1 MKTTPRYPESEHE
14 LETADS
20 TRAAEGDVVAPDDGL
35 FRELIENSEQVFWL
49 VSLDLGR
56 LIYVSP
62 SFEGVWG
69 FRPERALADYGA
81 CLECM
86 DAQTRSRVLALA
98 EEHLAGGRSDIEYR
112 ITRPDGEERVLRD
125 RGFPVRDAD
134 GRIYRIAGVTD
145 DVTEQRR
152 TEMALHQARA
162 RLEAVLE
169 SSPVA
174 IIALD
179 RKMDV
184 LLWNSAAEK
193 LFGWSAAEVLG
204 RPYPVL
210 TVGDTRT
217 STAKLCAGGFAG
229 EFHEALEAQRLARDG
244 TVLDVEIWTA
254 PLRGRDGS
262 VDAVI
267 GLVADIRDRRH
278 LEEQFRHAQKME
290 AVGRVAGGVAHDF
303 NNILTVIGGRASLLL
318 QSIPDHDPIRED
330 LDEIASSVERASGLT
345 RQLLAFSRKQVLE
358 TRVLDLRQVLHHAGR
373 MVSRVIGED
382 VRLEVN
388 ASDVWSVR
396 ADPGQVEQVLLNLV
410 VNARDAMPAGGTLTI
425 TVSNAS
431 VSSDADVPPGEYVEL
446 VVSDTG
452 MGIPAEHIAHIFE
465 PFYTSKSAG
474 KGTGLGLSTVYG
486 IVSQSGGHIRVS
498 STVGAGTAFS
508 IYLPRV
514 HASPDVQAVSKRH
527 DSLGGTETLLLVE
540 DDAGVRTL
548 MQRLL
553 RRKGY
558 DVLTAANGGE
568 AMLIARRH
576 PGRIALLITD
586 VVMPEMNGPAVADY
600 FRDAGHDMP
609 VLFVS
614 GYPAD
619 LVAEHGIH
627 DGALNYLSKPFST
640 DGLAAKVRE
649 VLDGSFVPH
658 M

>member
-1 MKTTPRYPESEHE
+1 MKSTPYCPESQHE
-14 LETADS
+14 FESAGPA
-20 TRAAEGDVVAPDDGL
+20 RAAEGGGVAPDDGL

-62 SFEGVWG
+62 SFESVWG
-69 FRPERALADYGA
+69 FPPERALADYGA

-86 DAQTRSRVLALA
+86 DAQTRARVLALA
-98 EEHLAGGRSDIEYR
+98 GEHLAGGRSDIEYR
-112 ITRPDGEERVLRD
+112 ITQPDGDERVLRD
-125 RGFPVRDAD
+125 RGFPVRDAS

-152 TEMALHQARA
+152 TETALHQASV
-162 RLEAVLE
+162 RLESVLE
-169 SSPVA
+169 ASPVA

-179 RKMDV
+179 RKMTV
-184 LLWNSAAEK
+184 LLWNGAAEK

-204 RPYPVL
+204 TPYPVR
-210 TVGDTRT
+210 TVGDART
-217 STAKLCAGGFAG
+217 NTARLCEVGFAG
-229 EFHEALEAQRLARDG
+229 EFHEALEAQRSARDG
-244 TVLDVEIWTA
+244 TVIDVEIWTA

-262 VDAVI
+262 IDAVI

-278 LEEQFRHAQKME
+278 LERQFLHAQKME

-318 QSIPDHDPIRED
+318 QSIPSRDPMRED
-330 LDEIASSVERASGLT
+330 LDEIESSVERASCLT

-358 TRVLDLRQVLHHAGR
+358 TRVLDLRQLLHDAGR

-382 VRLEVN
+382 IRLEVN
-388 ASDVWSVR
+388 AADVWSVR
-396 ADPGQVEQVLLNLV
+396 ADPGQIEQVLLNLV
-410 VNARDAMPAGGTLTI
+410 VNARDAMPAGGTLKI
-425 TVSNAS
+425 TLSNAI
-431 VSSDADVPPGEYVEL
+431 VSTDADVPAGEYVEL
-446 VVSDTG
+446 IVSDSG

-465 PFYTSKSAG
+465 PFYTSKAAG
-474 KGTGLGLSTVYG
+474 EGTGLGLSTVYG

-498 STVGAGTAFS
+498 STVGTGTTFS
-508 IYLPRV
+508 VYLPRV
-514 HASPDVQAVSKRH
+514 DALPDVQSGSKKH

-540 DDAGVRTL
+540 DDDGVRTL

-553 RRKGY
+553 QRKGY
-558 DVLTAANGGE
+558 DVLAAASGSE
-568 AMLIARRH
+568 AMLIARGH
-576 PGRIALLITD
+576 TGRIALLVTD
-586 VVMPEMNGPAVADY
+586 VVMPGMNGPAVAEY

-619 LVAEHGIH
+619 LVAQHGIQ
-627 DGALNYLSKPFST
+627 DGALNYLSKPFNT

-649 VLDGSFVPH
+649 VLDGRLTV
-658 M
+658 